1 MASRNELP
9 EEVFAHYGLGAE
21 RARLSA
27 GAGRVERA
35 RTEEVLARWLPPAPA
50 RILDV
55 GGGPGTY
62 VPWLAGQGYEVHLV
76 DPVPLHVEQAL
87 QAGARTARVADARSI
102 EEPDAG
108 FDAVLLLGPL
118 YHLTE
123 RSDRV
128 RALSEA
134 RRVVREGGLV
144 AAAAISRYASLLDG
158 LRTGA
163 LDDPAFR
170 SIVERDLVDG
180 QHRNPTSKPEWF
192 TTAFFHRPDELQ
204 AEVTDAG
211 LRLAEL
217 VGLEGPAWVLGDLD
231 ERWGDPEK
239 RERLLSAARAVERE
253 PALIG
258 LSAHLLAVAR
268 R

>member
-1 MASRNELP
+1 
-9 EEVFAHYGLGAE
+9 
-21 RARLSA
+21 
-27 GAGRVERA
+27 
-35 RTEEVLARWLPPAPA
+35 
-50 RILDV
+50 
-55 GGGPGTY
+55 
-62 VPWLAGQGYEVHLV
+62 
-76 DPVPLHVEQAL
+76 
-87 QAGARTARVADARSI
+87 
-102 EEPDAG
+102 
-108 FDAVLLLGPL
+108 
-118 YHLTE
+118 
-123 RSDRV
+123 
-128 RALSEA
+128 
-134 RRVVREGGLV
+134 VVREGGLV